1 VKRLSAILFS
11 VLLVWMQTVV
21 STQPT
26 VLSTEST
33 ECMCSNCG
41 KTCCCVTPFSPD
53 SAPAPATPVRA
64 GVQTELTMLA
74 ATLVAWTLPATEPQ
88 VPSLSASPPLTAMG
102 VPLFTRHCA
111 LLI

>member
-1 VKRLSAILFS
+1 LFS
-11 VLLVWMQTVV
+11 LLLVWMQTVV
-21 STQPT
+21 GAQST
-26 VLSTEST
+26 VRSAEST
-33 ECMCSNCG
+33 ECICSNCG
-41 KTCCCVTPFSPD
+41 KACCCVTPSSPD

-74 ATLVAWTLPATEPQ
+74 STSVAWTQPATEPQ
-88 VPSLSASPPLTAMG
+88 VPSLSASSPLTAMG